1 MTATEHID
9 EGIENPLTMDTS
21 QQNNGY
27 EEFFGG
33 TIPCPSCRGVGR
45 IPRGRHC
52 GRPQTTWVCLGVC
65 LVYIF
70 RYILAVGVVK
80 DTSQI

>member
-1 MTATEHID
+1 MRVSEGID
-9 EGIENPLTMDTS
+9 EGIDAGIENPLATEMVGSADMA

-45 IPRGRHC
+45 IPRGLYC
-52 GRPQTTWVCLGVC
+52 
-65 LVYIF
+65 
-70 RYILAVGVVK
+70 
-80 DTSQI
+80 